1 MYLPYLRGKQ
11 FELLALKSF
20 SQNNPNCSS
29 IIPIIEPVK
38 INTKAL
44 EIAFNAMM
52 ENQLRFTVILN
63 PREGDFKHP
72 INNDI
77 LSFVP
82 SLNEKLD
89 NWIPAYIYNKN
100 GNRIIGHSNHYELND
115 LMIIFNQSIDFN
127 DPDINELL
135 LNTKV
140 RYVII
145 NNSSRATKSKLRNI
159 GKNIISLEDRF
170 KVRQKNA
177 DYLNP
182 DDEFYSDDFA
192 FFQEENLWGYS
203 DYTTIGK
210 DFIEG
215 GMLPYAIAI
224 HLTYQKSDNEINVHH
239 FVSDN
244 NYDQS
249 NIKGKF
255 LEAARKIAPFFEEK
269 GLVHT
274 KAVNELI
281 EKSLSYDSY
290 PGLGYL
296 KKLSILNHLE
306 LIKRLTD

>member
-44 EIAFNAMM
+44 EIAFNVMM

-100 GNRIIGHSNHYELND
+100 GNRIIGHSNHYELKD

-255 LEAARKIAPFFEEK
+255 LEAARKIAPFYEEK
-269 GLVHT
+269 GLAHT
-274 KAVNELI
+274 EAVNELI

>member
-44 EIAFNAMM
+44 EIAFNVMM

-89 NWIPAYIYNKN
+89 NWMPAYIYNKN

-127 DPDINELL
+127 DPDINKLL

-255 LEAARKIAPFFEEK
+255 LEAARKIAPFYEEK
-269 GLVHT
+269 GLAHT

>member
-44 EIAFNAMM
+44 EIAFNVMM

-100 GNRIIGHSNHYELND
+100 GNRIIEHSNHYELKD

-255 LEAARKIAPFFEEK
+255 LEAARKIAPFYEEK
-269 GLVHT
+269 GLAHT
-274 KAVNELI
+274 EAVNELI